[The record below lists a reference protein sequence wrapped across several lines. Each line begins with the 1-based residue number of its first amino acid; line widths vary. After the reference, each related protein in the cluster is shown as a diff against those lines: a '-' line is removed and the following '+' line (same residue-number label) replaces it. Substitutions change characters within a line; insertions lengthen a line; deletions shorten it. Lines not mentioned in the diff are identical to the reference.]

1 MFPDSFGII
10 CDNIVVRGVQGAPEG
25 VFLTLEAVQS
35 VQLDGL
41 LLMTSGSPSKEHYWN
56 GRIAHFLYV
65 HCPVGTV
72 MGNEAEGGFED
83 R

>member
-1 MFPDSFGII
+1 M
-10 CDNIVVRGVQGAPEG
+10 QGAPDG

-41 LLMTSGSPSKEHYWN
+41 LLMTSGSPCKGHYWN

-72 MGNEAEGGFED
+72 IGNEAEGGFED

>member
-1 MFPDSFGII
+1 M
-10 CDNIVVRGVQGAPEG
+10 QGAPEG

-41 LLMTSGSPSKEHYWN
+41 LLMTSGSPCKEHYWN
-56 GRIAHFLYV
+56 GRIAHFLCV
-65 HCPVGTV
+65 HRPGATV

>member
-10 CDNIVVRGVQGAPEG
+10 CDNRVVQGAPEG

-41 LLMTSGSPSKEHYWN
+41 LLMTSGSPCKEHT
-56 GRIAHFLYV
+56 GMGVLPIF
-65 HCPVGTV
+65 CMCTV
-72 MGNEAEGGFED
+72 QWGP
-83 R
+83 